1 MDVTTMIKREPFYEI
16 LGETIE
22 QYYIMVFNEQISFLN
37 SKKADATKVYF
48 YFVPSFLST
57 LPIKREM
64 RDFLYSEYNI
74 RGSKIKYLLGK
85 LAVFAVTHSA
95 GMIAK
100 KKFYISSGTEKLN
113 GILISPCNRS
123 IRFYDFNNGYVDCIV
138 KSRYS
143 NGYMQN
149 QLQYRLKCKY
159 HFVPKIKKYG
169 ERWYREEIMYG
180 NPLIRVIDDN
190 VYYHAQ
196 ETALK
201 YMGIIARDTLKN
213 IPIGEYIVKLK
224 EKFDNVLAFFSNEN
238 SFLLS
243 KMGEALFD
251 SVYMKMEGV
260 SLNIPTAET
269 HGDFQG
275 GNIWVN
281 KQQEVIIYD
290 WETVKRR
297 SIWFDPATLLWKLH
311 ARPFISGLLNFVLDD
326 ERFLINDDKKKYDI
340 SQKKLIACVL
350 YLENI
355 LFYLD
360 DLAQLPMAYSEDN
373 CKNYIELLRV
383 DLIRKK
389 VIHE

>member
-213 IPIGEYIVKLK
+213 IPIGEYI
-224 EKFDNVLAFFSNEN
+224 A
-238 SFLLS
+238 
-243 KMGEALFD
+243 
-251 SVYMKMEGV
+251 
-260 SLNIPTAET
+260 
-269 HGDFQG
+269 
-275 GNIWVN
+275 
-281 KQQEVIIYD
+281 
-290 WETVKRR
+290 
-297 SIWFDPATLLWKLH
+297 
-311 ARPFISGLLNFVLDD
+311 
-326 ERFLINDDKKKYDI
+326 
-340 SQKKLIACVL
+340 
-350 YLENI
+350 
-355 LFYLD
+355 
-360 DLAQLPMAYSEDN
+360 
-373 CKNYIELLRV
+373 
-383 DLIRKK
+383 
-389 VIHE
+389 